1 MEPNRTGPPRSPRRA
16 YQPPALTRIHLV
28 PDEAVLASC
37 KNAATVGPLGAPS
50 KCNGAPALC
59 SHDGS

>member
-1 MEPNRTGPPRSPRRA
+1 MEPNRTGPPGNARRV
-16 YQPPALTRIHLV
+16 YQPPTLTRVHLV

-59 SHDGS
+59 SHNGS